1 MSRYPGR
8 LNAYSTNRDKENVTA
23 KPSIAATAPGNPSEW
38 GVAESDVI
46 CAEQERTLSA
56 LARCHAV
63 YFFAKQLSRQ
73 QRLLIRWFRQH
84 TGSGRRLSLVLPWF
98 EADNRRGSRGT
109 VRVPMLVRI
118 LRTYKHKRRWT
129 LPKITCK
136 QYFFDEITFSQYV
149 VMWRR
154 DPPSLIFRQ
163 QFRR

>member
-8 LNAYSTNRDKENVTA
+8 LNAYSTNRDKANVTA
-23 KPSIAATAPGNPSEW
+23 KPSIAATARGNPSEW

-63 YFFAKQLSRQ
+63 SFFAKQLSRR
-73 QRLLIRWFRQH
+73 QRLLIHWFRQH

-118 LRTYKHKRRWT
+118 LRTYRLPEILMLAAAAT
-129 LPKITCK
+129 LCVVVS
-136 QYFFDEITFSQYV
+136 EIYPY
-149 VMWRR
+149 W
-154 DPPSLIFRQ
+154 
-163 QFRR
+163 

>member
-8 LNAYSTNRDKENVTA
+8 LNAYSTNRDNTA
-23 KPSIAATAPGNPSEW
+23 KPSIAATARGNPSEW

-63 YFFAKQLSRQ
+63 YFFAKQLSRR
-73 QRLLIRWFRQH
+73 QRLLIRFRQH

-118 LRTYKHKRRWT
+118 LRTYRLPEILMLAAAAT
-129 LPKITCK
+129 LCVVVS
-136 QYFFDEITFSQYV
+136 EIYPY
-149 VMWRR
+149 W
-154 DPPSLIFRQ
+154 
-163 QFRR
+163 